1 MKYQISINQKAI
13 IDNGLNIKGTSLETW
28 ALLDFLLFFQN
39 ANNLKKIQVDG
50 REFIW
55 INYKYIMENSP
66 LCNFYNQS
74 IKKHLDLLLNLN
86 LIELYKEKS
95 NDIYF
100 RFTHKIE
107 CLFIDKNFTD
117 LGKNLPTPRENF
129 TNPLGK
135 NLPTIIINNQ
145 EYINNNNNN
154 IKEKNIKKEKKSLKN
169 QALDLFKENEKEI
182 KDFFSFEDWFEWVEY
197 KIKKENKLTI
207 LTFSKNIKQLI
218 SFGHNAKLSIERS
231 ISAGWSGLFE
241 IKQTNKAK
249 AINYDNMFEN
259 PNGSDD
265 FWCELIENG
274 EYPSCEN
281 RKNLEKNS
289 KNT

>member
-1 MKYQISINQKAI
+1 
-13 IDNGLNIKGTSLETW
+13 
-28 ALLDFLLFFQN
+28 
-39 ANNLKKIQVDG
+39 
-50 REFIW
+50 
-55 INYKYIMENSP
+55 
-66 LCNFYNQS
+66 
-74 IKKHLDLLLNLN
+74 
-86 LIELYKEKS
+86 
-95 NDIYF
+95 F

-145 EYINNNNNN
+145 EYINNNNN
-154 IKEKNIKKEKKSLKN
+154 IKEKNIKKEKKFLKN

-182 KDFFSFEDWFEWVEY
+182 KDFFSFEDWLEWVEY

-218 SFGHNAKLSIERS
+218 GFGYNAKLSIERS

-265 FWCELIENG
+265 FWGELIENG

-281 RKNLEKNS
+281 RKNKEKNS

>member
-1 MKYQISINQKAI
+1 MKRILMNTLSQNGYIVLNKALI
-13 IDNGLNIKGTSLETW
+13 KHFKSLDLACVLSFLIDKWTYFNGD
-28 ALLDFLLFFQN
+28 DFYYTIE
-39 ANNLKKIQVDG
+39 NLQDDTFLSERNV
-50 REFIW
+50 RE
-55 INYKYIMENSP
+55 
-66 LCNFYNQS
+66 C
-74 IKKHLDLLLNLN
+74 IKK
-86 LIELYKEKS
+86 LIELEILIKKDFTGLPPKQYYNINYEMVIS
-95 NDIYF
+95 ILNDSVNTCKNDSVNTCKNDSVNTCKNDSVLTIY
-100 RFTHKIE
+100 
-107 CLFIDKNFTD
+107 
-117 LGKNLPTPRENF
+117 
-129 TNPLGK
+129 
-135 NLPTIIINNQ
+135 
-145 EYINNNNNN
+145 NNNKYNNN
-154 IKEKNIKKEKKSLKN
+154 KINKNKEKKSLKN
-169 QALDLFKENEKEI
+169 QALDLFEENKKEI
-182 KDFFSFEDWFEWVEY
+182 KDFFSFEDWLEWVEY

-218 SFGHNAKLSIERS
+218 RFGYNAKLSIERS

-265 FWCELIENG
+265 FWGELIENG

>member
-50 REFIW
+50 KEFIW
-55 INYKYIMENSP
+55 INYKYIIENSP

-145 EYINNNNNN
+145 EYINNNNN
-154 IKEKNIKKEKKSLKN
+154 IKEKNIKKEKKFLKN

-182 KDFFSFEDWFEWVEY
+182 KDFFSFEDWLEWVEY

-218 SFGHNAKLSIERS
+218 GFGYNAKLSIERS

-265 FWCELIENG
+265 FWGELIENG

-281 RKNLEKNS
+281 RKNKEKNS

>member
-13 IDNGLNIKGTSLETW
+13 VDNGLNIKGTSLETW

-50 REFIW
+50 KEFIW
-55 INYKYIMENSP
+55 INYKYIIENSP

-74 IKKHLDLLLNLN
+74 IKKHLDLLLNLD
-86 LIELYKEKS
+86 LIELYKEK
-95 NDIYF
+95 NNNIYF
-100 RFTHKIE
+100 RFTYKIE
-107 CLFIDKNFTD
+107 CIFIDKNFTNLD
-117 LGKNLPTPRENF
+117 KNLPTPRENF

-135 NLPTIIINNQ
+135 NLPTIIINNK
-145 EYINNNNNN
+145 EYINNNNN
-154 IKEKNIKKEKKSLKN
+154 KEKNIKKEKKSLKN
-169 QALDLFKENEKEI
+169 QALDLFEENKKEI

-207 LTFSKNIKQLI
+207 LTFNKNIKQLI
-218 SFGHNAKLSIERS
+218 SFGYNAKLSIERS

-265 FWCELIENG
+265 FWGELIENG

>member
-1 MKYQISINQKAI
+1 M
-13 IDNGLNIKGTSLETW
+13 
-28 ALLDFLLFFQN
+28 
-39 ANNLKKIQVDG
+39 
-50 REFIW
+50 
-55 INYKYIMENSP
+55 
-66 LCNFYNQS
+66 
-74 IKKHLDLLLNLN
+74 LLNLN
-86 LIELYKEKS
+86 LIELHKEKS

-107 CLFIDKNFTD
+107 CLFIDKNFND
-117 LGKNLPTPRENF
+117 LGKNLPTPREIF

-145 EYINNNNNN
+145 EYINNNN

-169 QALDLFKENEKEI
+169 KALDLFKENENEI

-218 SFGHNAKLSIERS
+218 SFGYNAKLSIERS

-241 IKQTNKAK
+241 IKTQCNSSKSK
-249 AINYDNMFEN
+249 SINYYNMFE
-259 PNGSDD
+259 SSESTSE
-265 FWCELIENG
+265 FWNELIENG

-289 KNT
+289 KKS

>member
-39 ANNLKKIQVDG
+39 ANNLKKIQIDG
-50 REFIW
+50 REFLW
-55 INYKYIMENSP
+55 INYKYIIENSP

-74 IKKHLDLLLNLN
+74 IKKHLELLLNLN
-86 LIELYKEKS
+86 LIELYKEKN
-95 NDIYF
+95 NDMYF

-129 TNPLGK
+129 TYPLSK
-135 NLPTIIINNQ
+135 NLPTIIINNR
-145 EYINNNNNN
+145 EYINNNN

-169 QALDLFKENEKEI
+169 EALDLFQKNEKEI
-182 KDFFSFEDWFEWVEY
+182 KDFFSLEDWIEWVEY

-218 SFGHNAKLSIERS
+218 SFGYNARLSIERS
-231 ISAGWSGLFE
+231 ISSGWSGLFE
-241 IKQTNKAK
+241 IKQNNKSN
-249 AINYDNMFEN
+249 IISYDNMFEN
-259 PNGSDD
+259 PNGSNE
-265 FWCELIENG
+265 FWGELIENG

-281 RKNLEKNS
+281 RKKLEKNI

>member
-1 MKYQISINQKAI
+1 M
-13 IDNGLNIKGTSLETW
+13 
-28 ALLDFLLFFQN
+28 
-39 ANNLKKIQVDG
+39 KKILINTLSQNGYIVLNKTLIKNFKSLDLACVLSFLIDKWAYFNG
-50 REFIW
+50 DDFYYTIENLQADTFLSERNIRE
-55 INYKYIMENSP
+55 
-66 LCNFYNQS
+66 C
-74 IKKHLDLLLNLN
+74 IKK
-86 LIELYKEKS
+86 LIELEILIKKDFAGLPPKQYYNINYEMVISILNESDNGVIFNTINPCKNERVNTFK
-95 NDIYF
+95 NDSVLTIYN
-100 RFTHKIE
+100 
-107 CLFIDKNFTD
+107 KNKD
-117 LGKNLPTPRENF
+117 
-129 TNPLGK
+129 
-135 NLPTIIINNQ
+135 
-145 EYINNNNNN
+145 NNNKINKN
-154 IKEKNIKKEKKSLKN
+154 KEKNSLKN

-218 SFGHNAKLSIERS
+218 SFGYNAKLSIERS

-265 FWCELIENG
+265 FWGELIENG

>member
-1 MKYQISINQKAI
+1 MNTLSQNGYIVLNKALI
-13 IDNGLNIKGTSLETW
+13 KHFKSLDLACVLSFLIDKWTYFNGD
-28 ALLDFLLFFQN
+28 DFYYTIE
-39 ANNLKKIQVDG
+39 NLQDDTFLSERNV
-50 REFIW
+50 RE
-55 INYKYIMENSP
+55 
-66 LCNFYNQS
+66 C
-74 IKKHLDLLLNLN
+74 IKK
-86 LIELYKEKS
+86 LIELEILIKKDFTGLPPKQYYNINYEMVIS
-95 NDIYF
+95 ILNDSVNTCKNDSVNTCKNDSVLTIY
-100 RFTHKIE
+100 
-107 CLFIDKNFTD
+107 
-117 LGKNLPTPRENF
+117 
-129 TNPLGK
+129 
-135 NLPTIIINNQ
+135 
-145 EYINNNNNN
+145 NNNKYNNN
-154 IKEKNIKKEKKSLKN
+154 KINKNKEKKSLKN
-169 QALDLFKENEKEI
+169 QALDLFKENEKDI
-182 KDFFSFEDWFEWVEY
+182 KDFFSFEDWLEWVEY

-218 SFGHNAKLSIERS
+218 SFGYNAKLSIERS

-265 FWCELIENG
+265 FWGELIENG

>member
-1 MKYQISINQKAI
+1 MKRILINTLSQNGYIVLNKALI
-13 IDNGLNIKGTSLETW
+13 KHFKSLDLACVLSFLIDKWAYFNGDDFYYTIENLQSDTFLSERNI
-28 ALLDFLLFFQN
+28 
-39 ANNLKKIQVDG
+39 
-50 REFIW
+50 RE
-55 INYKYIMENSP
+55 
-66 LCNFYNQS
+66 C
-74 IKKHLDLLLNLN
+74 IKK
-86 LIELYKEKS
+86 LIELEILIKKDFTGLPPKQYYNINYEMVISILNESDNTLKNYTINPCKNERVNTCKNDSVLTIYNKNKDNNNKINKNKEK
-95 NDIYF
+95 I
-100 RFTHKIE
+100 
-107 CLFIDKNFTD
+107 
-117 LGKNLPTPRENF
+117 
-129 TNPLGK
+129 
-135 NLPTIIINNQ
+135 
-145 EYINNNNNN
+145 
-154 IKEKNIKKEKKSLKN
+154 SLKN
-169 QALDLFKENEKEI
+169 QALDLFKKNENEI

-265 FWCELIENG
+265 FWGELIENG

-281 RKNLEKNS
+281 RKNLEKKS

>member
-1 MKYQISINQKAI
+1 MKKILINTLSQNGYIVLNKTLIKHFKSLDLACVLSFLI
-13 IDNGLNIKGTSLETW
+13 DKWAYFNGDDFYYTIDNLQNDTFLSERNI
-28 ALLDFLLFFQN
+28 
-39 ANNLKKIQVDG
+39 
-50 REFIW
+50 RE
-55 INYKYIMENSP
+55 
-66 LCNFYNQS
+66 C
-74 IKKHLDLLLNLN
+74 IKK
-86 LIELYKEKS
+86 LIELEILIKKDFTGLPPKQYYNINYEIVISILNESDNTLK
-95 NDIYF
+95 NDTLNPCKNERVNTFKNYSVLTIYN
-100 RFTHKIE
+100 
-107 CLFIDKNFTD
+107 KNKD
-117 LGKNLPTPRENF
+117 
-129 TNPLGK
+129 
-135 NLPTIIINNQ
+135 
-145 EYINNNNNN
+145 NNNKINKN
-154 IKEKNIKKEKKSLKN
+154 KEKNSLKN
-169 QALDLFKENEKEI
+169 KALDLFNENEKEI

-218 SFGHNAKLSIERS
+218 SFGYNAKLSIERS

-265 FWCELIENG
+265 FWGELIENG

>member
-13 IDNGLNIKGTSLETW
+13 IDNRLNIKGTSLETW

-50 REFIW
+50 KEFIW
-55 INYKYIMENSP
+55 IHYKYIIENSP

-154 IKEKNIKKEKKSLKN
+154 NNIKEKNIKKEKKFLKN
-169 QALDLFKENEKEI
+169 QALDLFKENENEI
-182 KDFFSFEDWFEWVEY
+182 KDFFSFEDWLEWVEY

-218 SFGHNAKLSIERS
+218 SFGYNAKLSIERS

-259 PNGSDD
+259 PNGSYD
-265 FWCELIENG
+265 FWNELIENG
-274 EYPSCEN
+274 EYPSSEVREN
-281 RKNLEKNS
+281 IKK
-289 KNT
+289 

>member
-55 INYKYIMENSP
+55 INYKYIIENSP

-145 EYINNNNNN
+145 EYINNN

-182 KDFFSFEDWFEWVEY
+182 KDFFIFEDWLEWVEY

-218 SFGHNAKLSIERS
+218 SFGYNAKLSIERS

-265 FWCELIENG
+265 FWGELIENG

>member
-1 MKYQISINQKAI
+1 MKRILINTLSQNGYIVLNKALI
-13 IDNGLNIKGTSLETW
+13 KHFKSLDLACVLSFLIDKWAYFNGDDFYYTIENLQADTFLSERNIRECIKKLIELEI
-28 ALLDFLLFFQN
+28 LIKKDFTGLPPKQYYN
-39 ANNLKKIQVDG
+39 
-50 REFIW
+50 
-55 INYKYIMENSP
+55 INYKMVISILNESDNTLKNDTLNPCKNERVNTCKNDSV
-66 LCNFYNQS
+66 LTIYN
-74 IKKHLDLLLNLN
+74 
-86 LIELYKEKS
+86 
-95 NDIYF
+95 
-100 RFTHKIE
+100 
-107 CLFIDKNFTD
+107 KNKD
-117 LGKNLPTPRENF
+117 
-129 TNPLGK
+129 
-135 NLPTIIINNQ
+135 
-145 EYINNNNNN
+145 NNNKINKN
-154 IKEKNIKKEKKSLKN
+154 KEKNSLKN

-182 KDFFSFEDWFEWVEY
+182 KDFFSFEDWLEWVEY

-218 SFGHNAKLSIERS
+218 GFGYNAKLSIERS

-265 FWCELIENG
+265 FWGELIENG

-281 RKNLEKNS
+281 RKNLEKKS

>member
-13 IDNGLNIKGTSLETW
+13 IDNGLNVKGTSLETW

-55 INYKYIMENSP
+55 INYKYIIENSP

-145 EYINNNNNN
+145 EYINNNN
-154 IKEKNIKKEKKSLKN
+154 IKEKNIKKEKNSLKN

-218 SFGHNAKLSIERS
+218 SFGYNAKLSIERS

-241 IKQTNKAK
+241 INQINKAK

-265 FWCELIENG
+265 FWGELIENG

>member
-13 IDNGLNIKGTSLETW
+13 IDNGLNVKGTSLETW

-50 REFIW
+50 REFLW
-55 INYKYIMENSP
+55 INYKYIIENSP

-74 IKKHLDLLLNLN
+74 IKKHLELLLNLN
-86 LIELYKEKS
+86 LIELYKEKN
-95 NDIYF
+95 NDMYF

-107 CLFIDKNFTD
+107 CIFIDKNFTD
-117 LGKNLPTPRENF
+117 LDKNLPTTRENF
-129 TNPLGK
+129 TDPLGK

-145 EYINNNNNN
+145 EYINNNN
-154 IKEKNIKKEKKSLKN
+154 IKEKNIKKEKNPLKN
-169 QALDLFKENEKEI
+169 QALDLFKENENEI
-182 KDFFSFEDWFEWVEY
+182 KDFFSFEDWLEWVEY

-218 SFGHNAKLSIERS
+218 SFGYNAKLSIERS

-249 AINYDNMFEN
+249 TINYDNMFQN

-265 FWCELIENG
+265 FWGELIENG

>member
-50 REFIW
+50 KEFIW
-55 INYKYIMENSP
+55 INYKYIIENSP

-145 EYINNNNNN
+145 EYINNNNN
-154 IKEKNIKKEKKSLKN
+154 IKEKNIKKEKNSLKN
-169 QALDLFKENEKEI
+169 QALDLFNENENEI
-182 KDFFSFEDWFEWVEY
+182 KDFFSFEDWLEWVEY

-218 SFGHNAKLSIERS
+218 SFGYNAKLSIERS

-265 FWCELIENG
+265 FWGELIENG

>member
-50 REFIW
+50 KEFIW
-55 INYKYIMENSP
+55 INYKYIIENSP

-117 LGKNLPTPRENF
+117 LGKILPTPRENF

-135 NLPTIIINNQ
+135 FLPTIIINNK
-145 EYINNNNNN
+145 EYINNNN
-154 IKEKNIKKEKKSLKN
+154 IKEKNIKKEKNPLKN

-207 LTFSKNIKQLI
+207 FTFSKNIKQLI
-218 SFGHNAKLSIERS
+218 GFGYNAKLSIERS

-249 AINYDNMFEN
+249 TINYDNMFEN
-259 PNGSDD
+259 PKGSND
-265 FWCELIENG
+265 FWSELIENG

>member
-1 MKYQISINQKAI
+1 MKRILINTLSQNGYIVLNKALI
-13 IDNGLNIKGTSLETW
+13 KYFKSLDLACVLSFLIDKWAYFNGDDFYYTIENLQSDTFLSERNI
-28 ALLDFLLFFQN
+28 
-39 ANNLKKIQVDG
+39 
-50 REFIW
+50 RE
-55 INYKYIMENSP
+55 
-66 LCNFYNQS
+66 C
-74 IKKHLDLLLNLN
+74 IKK
-86 LIELYKEKS
+86 LIELEILIKKDFTGLPPKQYYNINYEMVISILNESDNTIKNYTLNPCKNERVNTCK
-95 NDIYF
+95 NDSV
-100 RFTHKIE
+100 
-107 CLFIDKNFTD
+107 
-117 LGKNLPTPRENF
+117 
-129 TNPLGK
+129 
-135 NLPTIIINNQ
+135 PTIYNKNKD
-145 EYINNNNNN
+145 NNNNKINKN
-154 IKEKNIKKEKKSLKN
+154 KEKNSLKN

-182 KDFFSFEDWFEWVEY
+182 KDFFSFEDWIEWVEY

-218 SFGHNAKLSIERS
+218 SFGYNAKLSIERS

>member
-1 MKYQISINQKAI
+1 MKVFKKFQKNFSIY
-13 IDNGLNIKGTSLETW
+13 DNNILQDCNLSLEARGLYCFMASLPDDW
-28 ALLDFLLFFQN
+28 DFSYERLAN
-39 ANNLKKIQVDG
+39 ANNCSYDRIKRIMNELIKSGLIK
-50 REFIW
+50 REFYNNEKGNRKS
-55 INYKYIMENSP
+55 NYFIYDYSNIPIKENHTDEKP
-66 LCNFYNQS
+66 TKENTTKENIGDN
-74 IKKHLDLLLNLN
+74 IKKENLQST
-86 LIELYKEKS
+86 K
-95 NDIYF
+95 
-100 RFTHKIE
+100 
-107 CLFIDKNFTD
+107 
-117 LGKNLPTPRENF
+117 
-129 TNPLGK
+129 
-135 NLPTIIINNQ
+135 
-145 EYINNNNNN
+145 N
-154 IKEKNIKKEKKSLKN
+154 IKKENIKKEKKSLKV
-169 QALDLFKENEKEI
+169 QALDLFEENKKEI

-218 SFGHNAKLSIERS
+218 SFGYNAKLSIERS

-265 FWCELIENG
+265 FWGELIDNG

>member
-39 ANNLKKIQVDG
+39 ANNLKKIQIDG
-50 REFIW
+50 REFLW
-55 INYKYIMENSP
+55 INYKYIIENSP

-74 IKKHLDLLLNLN
+74 IKKHLELLLNLN
-86 LIELYKEKS
+86 LIELYKEKN
-95 NDIYF
+95 NDMYF

-117 LGKNLPTPRENF
+117 LGKFLPTPRENF
-129 TNPLGK
+129 TYPLGK
-135 NLPTIIINNQ
+135 FLPTIIINNK
-145 EYINNNNNN
+145 EYINNNN

-169 QALDLFKENEKEI
+169 EALDLFQKNEKDI
-182 KDFFSFEDWFEWVEY
+182 KDFFSFEDWIEWVEY

-218 SFGHNAKLSIERS
+218 SFGYNAKLSIDRS
-231 ISAGWSGLFE
+231 ISSGWSGLFE
-241 IKQTNKAK
+241 IKQNNKSN
-249 AINYDNMFEN
+249 IISYDNMFEN
-259 PNGSDD
+259 PNGSNE

-281 RKNLEKNS
+281 RKKLEKNI

>member
-1 MKYQISINQKAI
+1 MKRILINTLSQNGYIVLNKALI
-13 IDNGLNIKGTSLETW
+13 KHFKSLDLACVLSFLIDKWAYFNGDDFYYTIENLQSDTFLSERNI
-28 ALLDFLLFFQN
+28 
-39 ANNLKKIQVDG
+39 
-50 REFIW
+50 RE
-55 INYKYIMENSP
+55 
-66 LCNFYNQS
+66 C
-74 IKKHLDLLLNLN
+74 IKK
-86 LIELYKEKS
+86 LIELEILIKKDFTGLPPKQYYNINYEMVISILNEIDNTLK
-95 NDIYF
+95 NDTLNPCKNERVNTFKNYSVLTIYN
-100 RFTHKIE
+100 
-107 CLFIDKNFTD
+107 KNKD
-117 LGKNLPTPRENF
+117 
-129 TNPLGK
+129 
-135 NLPTIIINNQ
+135 
-145 EYINNNNNN
+145 NNNKIN
-154 IKEKNIKKEKKSLKN
+154 KNKEKKSLKN

-218 SFGHNAKLSIERS
+218 RFGYNAKLSIERS

-241 IKQTNKAK
+241 IKQTNKYK

-265 FWCELIENG
+265 FWGELIENG

>member
-13 IDNGLNIKGTSLETW
+13 IDNGLNVKGTSLETW

-55 INYKYIMENSP
+55 INYKYIIENSP

-107 CLFIDKNFTD
+107 CLFIDKNFND

-129 TNPLGK
+129 TYPLGK

-145 EYINNNNNN
+145 EYINNNN
-154 IKEKNIKKEKKSLKN
+154 IKEKNIKKEKNSLKN
-169 QALDLFKENEKEI
+169 QALDLFNKNENEI

-218 SFGHNAKLSIERS
+218 SFGYNAKLSIERS

-259 PNGSDD
+259 PKGSDD
-265 FWCELIENG
+265 FWNELIENG

>member
-13 IDNGLNIKGTSLETW
+13 VDNGLNIKGTSLETW

-50 REFIW
+50 KEFIW
-55 INYKYIMENSP
+55 INYKYIIENSP

-74 IKKHLDLLLNLN
+74 IKKHLDLLLNLD
-86 LIELYKEKS
+86 LIELYKEK
-95 NDIYF
+95 NNNIYF
-100 RFTHKIE
+100 RFTYKIE
-107 CLFIDKNFTD
+107 CIFIDKNFTNLD
-117 LGKNLPTPRENF
+117 KNLPTPRENF

-135 NLPTIIINNQ
+135 NLPTIIINNK
-145 EYINNNNNN
+145 EYINNNNN
-154 IKEKNIKKEKKSLKN
+154 KEKNIKKEKKSLKV
-169 QALDLFKENEKEI
+169 QALDLFEENKKEI

-218 SFGHNAKLSIERS
+218 SFGYNAKLSIERS
-231 ISAGWSGLFE
+231 ISSGWSGLFE
-241 IKQTNKAK
+241 IKQFNKANT
-249 AINYDNMFEN
+249 INYDNMFEN

-265 FWCELIENG
+265 FWGELIENG

>member
-1 MKYQISINQKAI
+1 MKYQITISQKAI

-50 REFIW
+50 KEFIW
-55 INYKYIMENSP
+55 IHYKYIIENSP

-145 EYINNNNNN
+145 EYINNNNN
-154 IKEKNIKKEKKSLKN
+154 IKEKNIKKEKKFLKN
-169 QALDLFKENEKEI
+169 QALDLFKENENEI
-182 KDFFSFEDWFEWVEY
+182 KDFFSFEDWLEWVEY

-218 SFGHNAKLSIERS
+218 RFGYNAKLSIERS

-259 PNGSDD
+259 PNGSYD
-265 FWCELIENG
+265 FWNELIENG
-274 EYPSCEN
+274 EYPSSEVREN
-281 RKNLEKNS
+281 IKK
-289 KNT
+289 